1 MSKII
6 AIDYGLKRIG
16 IAISDESQILA
27 FGLNTISNLEIISF
41 LREIIEKE
49 NVNILVIGKPLQKNN
64 SPSEIE
70 SSIIL
75 FIKKLNIN
83 FPQIIIKRY
92 DERFTS
98 LIAKKTIIE
107 GGIKKMKRR
116 NKETLDK
123 IAASIFKRWIG
134 KNIVKKQFTISYQ

>member
-49 NVNILVIGKPLQKNN
+49 NVSILVIGKPLQKNN

-116 NKETLDK
+116 NKDLVDK
-123 IAASIFKRWIG
+123 ISA
-134 KNIVKKQFTISYQ
+134 TIILQSYLENK

>member
-70 SSIIL
+70 SSIIS
-75 FIKKLNIN
+75 FIKKLSIN

-116 NKETLDK
+116 NKDLVDK
-123 IAASIFKRWIG
+123 ISA
-134 KNIVKKQFTISYQ
+134 TIILQSYLENK

>member
-27 FGLNTISNLEIISF
+27 FGLNTVSNLEITSF
-41 LREIIEKE
+41 LSEIIEKE
-49 NVNILVIGKPLQKNN
+49 KVNILVIGKPLQNNN

-70 SSIIL
+70 ISIIS

-98 LIAKKTIIE
+98 LIAKKTIID

-116 NKETLDK
+116 NKDLVDK
-123 IAASIFKRWIG
+123 ISA
-134 KNIVKKQFTISYQ
+134 TIILQSYLENK

>member
-41 LREIIEKE
+41 LREIIKKE

-116 NKETLDK
+116 NKDLVDK
-123 IAASIFKRWIG
+123 ISA
-134 KNIVKKQFTISYQ
+134 TIILQSYLENK

>member
-1 MSKII
+1 MFKII

-16 IAISDESQILA
+16 IAISDESQTLA

-75 FIKKLNIN
+75 FMHKLNIQ
-83 FPQIIIKRY
+83 FPQGLIKRY
-92 DERFTS
+92 DERCTS
-98 LIAKKTIIE
+98 
-107 GGIKKMKRR
+107 
-116 NKETLDK
+116 
-123 IAASIFKRWIG
+123 
-134 KNIVKKQFTISYQ
+134 

>member
-41 LREIIEKE
+41 LRETIEKE

-107 GGIKKMKRR
+107 SGIKKMKRR
-116 NKETLDK
+116 NKDLVDK
-123 IAASIFKRWIG
+123 ISA
-134 KNIVKKQFTISYQ
+134 TIILQSYLENK

>member
-75 FIKKLNIN
+75 FINKLNIN

-107 GGIKKMKRR
+107 VGIKKMKRR
-116 NKETLDK
+116 NKDLVDK
-123 IAASIFKRWIG
+123 ISA
-134 KNIVKKQFTISYQ
+134 TIILQSYLENK

>member
-27 FGLNTISNLEIISF
+27 FGLNTVSNLEITSF
-41 LREIIEKE
+41 LSEIIEKE
-49 NVNILVIGKPLQKNN
+49 KVNILVIGKPLQNNN

-70 SSIIL
+70 ISIIS

-98 LIAKKTIIE
+98 LIAKKTIIA

-116 NKETLDK
+116 NKDLVDK
-123 IAASIFKRWIG
+123 ISA
-134 KNIVKKQFTISYQ
+134 TIILQSYLENK